1 MPWLETDVRD
11 QRIRFV
17 IAATHPDANL
27 TGTCRAF
34 GISRKTG
41 YQWLDRHATTGSVA
55 ALADRSRRPHRSPQ
69 RTEAAVTARV
79 VALRELYGWGG
90 EKLVPLLAAEGIRIA
105 ARTIDRIIAREGLT
119 RADVSPA
126 AAPRRFTY
134 AAPNDLWQMDAKGHY
149 PIRPSRR
156 CHPLSILD
164 DHSRYA
170 VGLYAL
176 PTLHATRVRTA
187 LVDCFERYGVPAA
200 MLMDHGSPWWAT
212 RNEAG
217 LSTLNVFLL
226 KQGIRVL
233 HGRLRH
239 PQTQGK
245 VERFHRTLGERL
257 RWWGVPADFRGFERA
272 FAEFRTEY
280 NEVRPHE
287 ALGHQPPVLHFRRS
301 PRAYVAHPPPWEY
314 PRGSDVHRVDQNAMI
329 SYHGSRFFVSEALI
343 GEEVACTRLDHR
355 VLVTYRHMY
364 VRELHL
370 RSGRSRSLLQPMD
383 AARPVDAK
391 NAPTRSL
398 ENAKNAFPTAS
409 TGIINVLPMS

>member
-1 MPWLETDVRD
+1 MPWLETNVRD

-17 IAATHPDANL
+17 IAASHPNANM
-27 TGTCRAF
+27 TATCRAF

-41 YQWLDRHATTGSVA
+41 YKWLDRQADVASVA
-55 ALADRSRRPHRSPQ
+55 ALVDRSRRPHRSPQ
-69 RTEAAVTARV
+69 RTSARVTAHV
-79 VALRELYGWGG
+79 VALRERYGWGG
-90 EKLVPLLAAEGIRIA
+90 DKLVPLLAGEGINLA
-105 ARTIDRIIAREGLT
+105 ARTVDRIIAREGLT
-119 RADVSPA
+119 RSDVA
-126 AAPRRFTY
+126 LATAPRRFEY

-149 PIRPSRR
+149 PIRGGRR
-156 CHPLSILD
+156 CHPLSVLD

-176 PTLHATRVRTA
+176 PTLHAAGVRAA
-187 LVDCFERYGVPAA
+187 LVDCFERYGVPTG

-217 LSTLNVFLL
+217 LSTLSVFLL
-226 KQGIRVL
+226 KQGIRLL
-233 HGRLRH
+233 HSRIRH

-257 RWWGVPADFRGFERA
+257 RWWGVPADLQGFDRA
-272 FAEFRTEY
+272 FATFRAEY

-287 ALGHQPPVLHFRRS
+287 ALGQQPPALHFRCSAR
-301 PRAYVAHPPPWEY
+301 PYVAAPRPWEY
-314 PRGSDVHRVDQNAMI
+314 PSGSDVHRVDQNAMI
-329 SYHGSRFFVSEALI
+329 SYHGHRFFLGEALI
-343 GEEVACTRLDHR
+343 GEHVACTRLAQR

-383 AARPVDAK
+383 AAGPVDAK

-398 ENAKNAFPTAS
+398 ENAQNAFPTAP
-409 TGIINVLPMS
+409 TGITNVLPMS

>member
-17 IAATHPDANL
+17 IAASHPSANM
-27 TGTCRAF
+27 TATCRAF

-41 YQWLDRHATTGSVA
+41 YKWLDRQAAAGSVA
-55 ALADRSRRPHRSPQ
+55 ALADRSRRPHGSPR
-69 RTEAAVTARV
+69 RTSGRVTARV

-90 EKLVPLLAAEGIRIA
+90 DKLAPLLAAEGIAVA
-105 ARTIDRIIAREGLT
+105 ARTVDRIIAREGLT
-119 RADVSPA
+119 RCDVAPA
-126 AAPRRFTY
+126 AAPCRFEH

-149 PIRPSRR
+149 PIRPGQR
-156 CHPLSILD
+156 CHPLSVLD

-176 PTLHATRVRTA
+176 PTLHTTRVRAA
-187 LVDCFERYGVPAA
+187 LVECFERVGVPAA

-217 LSTLNVFLL
+217 LSTLSVFML
-226 KQGIRVL
+226 KQGIRLL
-233 HGRLRH
+233 HGRVRH

-257 RWWGVPADFRGFERA
+257 RWWGVPADLHGFERA
-272 FAEFRTEY
+272 FAEFRVEY

-287 ALGHQPPVLHFRRS
+287 ALGQQPPVRHFRRS
-301 PRAYVAHPPPWEY
+301 RRAYVAHPRPWEY
-314 PRGSDVHRVDQNAMI
+314 PSGSDVHRVDHNAMI
-329 SYHGSRFFVSEALI
+329 SYHGHRFFVSEALI
-343 GEEVACTRLDHR
+343 GEQVACTRLHQR

-364 VRELHL
+364 VRELQL

-383 AARPVDAK
+383 AAGTVDAK
-391 NAPTRSL
+391 SAPTKSL
-398 ENAKNAFPTAS
+398 ENAQNAFPTAP
-409 TGIINVLPMS
+409 TGINHVLPMS